1 MQGFKNLWLFRFAS
15 YAVLLVTSLAV
26 QASQPD
32 LFVMFCTHQPIVEFL
47 NQASHLAVPL
57 NSPVLPHG
65 EKPK

>member
-1 MQGFKNLWLFRFAS
+1 M
-15 YAVLLVTSLAV
+15 VLLVISLGV

-32 LFVMFCTHQPIVEFL
+32 LFAMFCTRQPIAEFL

-65 EKPK
+65 EKVK